1 MKVFKGR
8 VTGVPSEQRGPTF
21 TGVVYADPVMPTMDN
36 VGINNVFFTPGART
50 FWHTHEYGQVLH
62 VTGGQGWICLDGQE
76 PQVIRQGDVV
86 WIGPNERHWHGA
98 STDTF
103 MMHMAT
109 SMGKATWQDPVT
121 DAQYPK
127 QGAAA

>member
-8 VTGVPSEQRGPTF
+8 VTGVPSEQRGATF

-36 VGINNVFFTPGART
+36 VGINNVFFSPGART
-50 FWHTHEYGQVLH
+50 YWHTHEYGQVLH

-98 STDTF
+98 GTDTF

>member
-62 VTGGQGWICLDGQE
+62 VTGGQGWICLEGQE